1 MSTTLFNHHQLNSTR
16 YSLVSNVSNSLSLV
30 NNQFKMLRLV
40 VQCPETYSK
49 CFELIADRYISL
61 LSPLSLL
68 SIVIYSF
75 QCHSNWSE
83 FIAIPVQ
90 LVSTQSKCP
99 STRLHSSQF
108 HPISSQGAN
117 QCSRNVPDLQ
127 QMCRTY
133 SRSYILLLSHLLIP
147 PIVTHSPQG
156 HSIRLKFNLK
166 CLNSSQTQS
175 NAVKCIQIEYEMS

>member
-16 YSLVSNVSNSLSLV
+16 YWLVSNASNSLSLV

-61 LSPLSLL
+61 LSPLLLL
-68 SIVIYSF
+68 SIVTYSF
-75 QCHSNWSE
+75 QCHSNWFE

-99 STRLHSSQF
+99 STRLYSSQF

-117 QCSRNVPDLQ
+117 QCSRTVPKLLQ
-127 QMCRTY
+127 MSRTH
-133 SRSYILLLSHLLIP
+133 SRSTHFASLMLDILSNHISSSQYHLICPKFNAIHLKSSHL
-147 PIVTHSPQG
+147 
-156 HSIRLKFNLK
+156 RLRCF
-166 CLNSSQTQS
+166 
-175 NAVKCIQIEYEMS
+175 